1 MIVNA
6 QMSRRHSRALRVSGL
21 FALCVLLG
29 SCARDSDTTTVA
41 STCGELPFTPPPS
54 TSSSSQ
60 TPVAIAPIA
69 RVADATDAAVDPGTG
84 DLYVTT
90 RDGVIWRKHDDSPP
104 MKWVDLSASITD
116 TGDEQGLLALVF
128 SLDHTQVY
136 VSFTATHGTVVVD
149 VLDTADGIRVETLLE
164 VSKRSPFHNGGG
176 LLVEPGRRVLVG
188 IGDDNPP
195 DTVNDGRAQDPA
207 TPYGKIV
214 ELDPADPSRPVEV
227 IAMGLRNPWRFS
239 ADADG
244 SLWIGDVGERCAEEL
259 NHLSADAPRPVN
271 FGWPL
276 REATLVHE
284 ADHSSSELVDPT
296 FGIPMGRDADRRRPD
311 LPRQSDRGTRRPVL
325 FADYCTG
332 EVFGSTR
339 ARWACCACRCSRGR
353 SLPSRRAS
361 TVR

>member
-1 MIVNA
+1 M
-6 QMSRRHSRALRVSGL
+6 
-21 FALCVLLG
+21 
-29 SCARDSDTTTVA
+29 
-41 STCGELPFTPPPS
+41 
-54 TSSSSQ
+54 
-60 TPVAIAPIA
+60 
-69 RVADATDAAVDPGTG
+69 
-84 DLYVTT
+84 
-90 RDGVIWRKHDDSPP
+90 
-104 MKWVDLSASITD
+104 
-116 TGDEQGLLALVF
+116 
-128 SLDHTQVY
+128 
-136 VSFTATHGTVVVD
+136 SFTATDGTVVVD
-149 VLDTADGIRVETLLE
+149 ALDTADGIRVATLLE

-276 REATLVHE
+276 REATLADE

-296 FGIPMGRDADRRRPD
+296 FAYSHGPRCAIVAGPIYHGRAIAELDGR
-311 LPRQSDRGTRRPVL
+311 VL

-332 EVFGSTR
+332 EVFAFRPADDGR
-339 ARWACCACRCSRGR
+339 AAPAGVRGAGHFLR
-353 SLPSRRAS
+353 DGPRR
-361 TVR
+361 